1 MWTMVQPVQTS
12 AILLT
17 FWAFNFNNELVVKDN
32 IPMVLNSYS
41 EESYIAAD
49 VRKVKQN
56 SRKLGSL
63 EVANMIPAILAL
75 NHRLH
80 VVFGVP

>member
-1 MWTMVQPVQTS
+1 
-12 AILLT
+12 
-17 FWAFNFNNELVVKDN
+17 
-32 IPMVLNSYS
+32 MVLNSYS

-56 SRKLGSL
+56 SRKLCSL

-80 VVFGVP
+80 VVLEYLNLNVKVYVIELDVKIDCNVSAST

>member
-1 MWTMVQPVQTS
+1 
-12 AILLT
+12 
-17 FWAFNFNNELVVKDN
+17 
-32 IPMVLNSYS
+32 MVLNSYS

-63 EVANMIPAILAL
+63 EVANMISAILAL